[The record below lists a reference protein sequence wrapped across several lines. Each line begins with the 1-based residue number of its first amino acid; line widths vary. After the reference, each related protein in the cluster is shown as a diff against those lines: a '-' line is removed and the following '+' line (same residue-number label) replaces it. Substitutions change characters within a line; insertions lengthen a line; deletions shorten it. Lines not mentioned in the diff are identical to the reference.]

1 MIRNLYNLNELV
13 FKIKKVNSILLIRLF
28 IFITAFSGMLIGPVS
43 RQLIGS
49 SNQYLRP
56 WRMFSGWGRNI
67 CDVKYYLTDNN
78 MDFISLDPYEFMKSD
93 NWLDAPR
100 KIRNLKNPKQV
111 KLNAKK
117 MCKLIPEGQT
127 LYVESKCGQKRK
139 GWKLIISK
147 DKPFCTKNKIYFENG
162 ISK

>member
-1 MIRNLYNLNELV
+1 
-13 FKIKKVNSILLIRLF
+13 
-28 IFITAFSGMLIGPVS
+28 MLIGPVS
-43 RQLIGS
+43 RQLLGS

-67 CDVKYYLTDNN
+67 CDVKYYLTENN
-78 MDFISLDPYEFMKSD
+78 IDFVSLDPYQFMKSD

-111 KLNAKK
+111 KQKAKK

-127 LYVESKCGQKRK
+127 LYVESKCGQNRK
-139 GWKLIISK
+139 GWKIIISK
-147 DKPFCTKNKIYFENG
+147 DKPFCTKKKIYLENG